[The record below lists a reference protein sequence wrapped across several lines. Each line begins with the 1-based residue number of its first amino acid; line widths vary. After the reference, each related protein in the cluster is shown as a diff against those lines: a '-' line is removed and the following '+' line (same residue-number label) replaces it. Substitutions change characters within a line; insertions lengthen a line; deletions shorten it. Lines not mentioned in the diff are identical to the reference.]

1 MLRQRTYVKTI
12 STRLGHSSVS
22 FTMDT
27 DPDILTGMQK
37 AAMGE
42 VEDVGGVPSKNF
54 RRG

>member
-37 AAMGE
+37 AAVGE
-42 VEDVGGVPSKNF
+42 VEEVGGVSS
-54 RRG
+54 